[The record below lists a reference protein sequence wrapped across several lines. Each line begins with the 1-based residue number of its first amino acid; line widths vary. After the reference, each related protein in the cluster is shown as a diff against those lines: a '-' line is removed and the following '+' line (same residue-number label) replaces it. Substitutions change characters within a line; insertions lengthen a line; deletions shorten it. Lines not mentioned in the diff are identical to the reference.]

1 MTSTLSIPAH
11 ARASLATAAIALLTP
26 ALAWASDGGFV
37 FTIHGYY
44 IINFVI
50 FVGLIVYFARKPVQ
64 ASLQARY
71 DAVAREMEEA
81 QAMKA
86 EAEEKYAEY
95 KARVERLDTEIQKV
109 LDDVEAGTAA
119 EVDHILA
126 DARVAVE
133 KITAEEAVRL
143 AQEGKRLRQELA
155 REAAGLA
162 VELAEG
168 LIKERLNPGVHQ
180 QLVATALSDLE
191 KLDVTQTPANEVN
204 A

>member
-1 MTSTLSIPAH
+1 MLVVECRGVSKWYG
-11 ARASLATAAIALLTP
+11 TA
-26 ALAWASDGGFV
+26 
-37 FTIHGYY
+37 
-44 IINFVI
+44 
-50 FVGLIVYFARKPVQ
+50 
-64 ASLQARY
+64 
-71 DAVAREMEEA
+71 
-81 QAMKA
+81 
-86 EAEEKYAEY
+86 
-95 KARVERLDTEIQKV
+95 KV

>member
-1 MTSTLSIPAH
+1 MSTTLSLRV
-11 ARASLATAAIALLTP
+11 RASLLAALTVLLTP
-26 ALAWASDGGFV
+26 ALALASDGGFV

-95 KARVERLDTEIQKV
+95 KARVERLDSEIQKV
-109 LDDVEAGTAA
+109 LGDVEQGTAA

-126 DARVAVE
+126 DARTAVE

-155 REAAGLA
+155 REAADLA
-162 VELAEG
+162 VEMAEG
-168 LIKERLNPGVHQ
+168 LIKERLNPGTHE
-180 QLVATALSDLE
+180 QLVASALAELE
-191 KLDVTQTPANEVN
+191 QLDATQAPAAEVN